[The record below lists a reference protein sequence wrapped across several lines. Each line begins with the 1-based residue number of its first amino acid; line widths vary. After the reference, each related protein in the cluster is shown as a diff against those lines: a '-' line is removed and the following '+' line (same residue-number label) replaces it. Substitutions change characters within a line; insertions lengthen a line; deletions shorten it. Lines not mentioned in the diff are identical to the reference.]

1 METETKEKTLT
12 TKLHSYWFDVSN
24 PTERAAY
31 DAMRAEIEANGTG
44 RGHWMHAWGGK
55 HEHWG
60 NGVCTVELE
69 TKFLFG
75 NQWNTSADSPAHPNA
90 RLFDHYEE
98 YMPTGMNK
106 SIKSGHWLEIT
117 PEMAAIRAST
127 LQCGYC
133 GNHFP
138 DGKPGFC
145 SACLDS
151 PYLKEAEL
159 HLLRLLPVADS
170 FGGNRAELTEAERAE
185 LLPLYVARQT
195 TGTESRALKA
205 RQEQFRRI
213 EEKYRKEKAAV
224 ETEYRGFLW
233 LWEHSVN
240 LENVIYY
247 SHTGKFS
254 FGWREPLS
262 EAVKS
267 RLLDLLCEFPYEY
280 EFASKR

>member
-1 METETKEKTLT
+1 METETKQATLT
-12 TKLHSYWFDVSN
+12 TKLHSYWFDISD
-24 PTERAAY
+24 AAQAVAY
-31 DAMRAEIEANGTG
+31 EALCEVLRNTPG
-44 RGHWMHAWGGK
+44 RGHWMHAWADTRERS
-55 HEHWG
+55 HG
-60 NGVCTVELE
+60 NGTVTAELE
-69 TKFLFG
+69 TSCLFG
-75 NQWNTSADSPAHPNA
+75 NQWNTSDASPSPFTNYRVFDWYEGIYPN
-90 RLFDHYEE
+90 R
-98 YMPTGMNK
+98 K
-106 SIKSGHWLEIT
+106 IRSGHYLDIT
-117 PEMAAIRAST
+117 AEMIAVRATT

-133 GNHFP
+133 GKHFP

-145 SACLDS
+145 DACLDS
-151 PYLKEAEL
+151 PYLAEKDL
-159 HLLRLLPVADS
+159 HLLRLLPVAES
-170 FGGNRAELTEAERAE
+170 FGGNRAELTADEQAA

-205 RQEQFRRI
+205 RQAQFRRI

-224 ETEYRGFLW
+224 ETEYRGFVW

>member
-12 TKLHSYWFDVSN
+12 ARLHSYWFNVSN

-44 RGHWMHAWGGK
+44 RGHWMNAWGGK
-55 HEHWG
+55 HESWG

-75 NQWNTSADSPAHPNA
+75 NQWNSSVDSPAHPNA

-117 PEMAAIRAST
+117 PEMSAIRAST

-133 GNHFP
+133 GKHFP

-145 SACLDS
+145 DACLDS
-151 PYLKEAEL
+151 PYLKEKDL
-159 HLLRLLPVADS
+159 HLLRLLPVAES
-170 FGGNRAELTEAERAE
+170 FGGNRAELTADEQAA

-195 TGTESRALKA
+195 TGRDSRAVKA
-205 RQEQFRRI
+205 YEAEGRAI
-213 EEKYRKEKAAV
+213 EEKYSKANHAI
-224 ETEYRGFLW
+224 ETEREGMLW
-233 LWEHSVN
+233 LHDKRVS
-240 LENVIYY
+240 LDNVIYY
-247 SHTGKFS
+247 SHTGKFC
-254 FGWREPLS
+254 FGWRNSLS
-262 EAVKS
+262 DAVKS
-267 RLLDLLCEFPYEY
+267 RLLDLLCEFPFEY
-280 EFASKR
+280 EF